1 MKKNEHNPPKVD
13 KEDFIDF
20 LCRATPQEI
29 NEMIL
34 NRGKPRRPYCPFYF
48 FRNKEAINDT
58 K

>member
-1 MKKNEHNPPKVD
+1 MKKKNDTPSVP

-34 NRGKPRRPYCPFYF
+34 KRGKPRRPYCPFYF
-48 FRNKEAINDT
+48 FRNKEKSET

>member
-1 MKKNEHNPPKVD
+1 MKKKDKPTVP

-29 NEMIL
+29 NELIL

-48 FRNKEAINDT
+48 FRNKEKSTDS

>member
-1 MKKNEHNPPKVD
+1 MKKKEDTTSVT

-29 NEMIL
+29 NDMIL
-34 NRGKPRRPYCPFYF
+34 NRGKPRSPYCPFYF
-48 FRNKEAINDT
+48 FRNKEKSDS